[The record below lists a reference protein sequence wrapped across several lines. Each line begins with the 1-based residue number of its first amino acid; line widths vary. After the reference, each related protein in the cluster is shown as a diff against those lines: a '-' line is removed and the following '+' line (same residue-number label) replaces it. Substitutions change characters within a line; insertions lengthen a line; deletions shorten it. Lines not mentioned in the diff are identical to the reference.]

1 MAGEDDSPESLLK
14 LAQDRSLQGR
24 RSLATAM
31 SDLFA
36 EREALLS
43 EREHALMT
51 DILNKLVSEFET
63 ELRQELA
70 ERLSDSKSAPRNLVL
85 ALANDEIVVARPI
98 LLKSGVLQDP
108 ELIEII
114 HHRTLEHQL
123 AIAMRTSVSE
133 VVSDALVETGNTDVI
148 KTLLQNANAKI
159 TEATMAYLV
168 EEARRVDSYQEPLV
182 RRQDLDPTLVRQMYW
197 LVSAALRAHL
207 LENFDIDAN
216 DLDDQLERVVWTL
229 STDKKAKGEEPSASP
244 AATLAER
251 LDEDDA
257 ATPELL
263 IQVLRQGEVALFESL
278 FGRLAGLA
286 APRLQRVIYEP
297 SGRDLAIAC
306 RALEFEKS
314 NFSLVYL
321 LVRRA
326 RPGHETVPPRVAS
339 RLIKYFERIEAPAAQ
354 RVLRQWQ
361 RDPNYLDAIERIE
374 EGRDGP

>member
-1 MAGEDDSPESLLK
+1 MVGEDDSTESLLK

-31 SDLFA
+31 SDLFT
-36 EREALLS
+36 ERESVLS

-63 ELRQELA
+63 ELRQDLA
-70 ERLSDSKSAPRNLVL
+70 ERLSDSKTAPRNLVL
-85 ALANDEIVVARPI
+85 ALANDEIAVARPI

-108 ELIEII
+108 ELVEII
-114 HHRTLEHQL
+114 HHRTLGHQL

-133 VVSDALVETGNTDVI
+133 VVSDALVETGSTDVI
-148 KTLLQNANAKI
+148 KTLLQNPNAKI

-182 RRQDLDPTLVRQMYW
+182 RRQDLDPLLARQMYW

-207 LENFDIDAN
+207 LENFDIDAG
-216 DLDDQLERVVWTL
+216 DLDDELERAVLAL
-229 STDKKAKGEEPSASP
+229 SEASKGEVEETISAP

-251 LDEDDA
+251 LDEDA
-257 ATPELL
+257 AVTPEFM

-278 FGRLAGLA
+278 FGRLSGLA

-306 RALEFEKS
+306 RALEFGKP
-314 NFSLVYL
+314 NFSLIYL
-321 LVRRA
+321 LLRRA
-326 RPGHETVPPRVAS
+326 RPGHEMIPPRVVS
-339 RLIKYFERIEAPAAQ
+339 RLMKYFERIEASAAQ
-354 RVLRQWQ
+354 SVLRQWQ

-374 EGRDGP
+374 EGRDEP

>member
-36 EREALLS
+36 ERESLLS

-70 ERLSDSKSAPRNLVL
+70 ERLSISKSAPRNLVL

-133 VVSDALVETGNTDVI
+133 IVSDTLVETGNTDVI

-207 LENFDIDAN
+207 LESFDIDAS

-229 STDKKAKGEEPSASP
+229 STAAKAEGEESAASP

-278 FGRLAGLA
+278 FGRLSGLA
-286 APRLQRVIYEP
+286 APRLERVIYEP

-339 RLIKYFERIEAPAAQ
+339 RLIKFFERIEAPAAQ

>member
-36 EREALLS
+36 ERESLLS

-70 ERLSDSKSAPRNLVL
+70 ERLSSSKSAPRNLVL
-85 ALANDEIVVARPI
+85 ALANDEIAVARPI

-133 VVSDALVETGNTDVI
+133 IVSDTLVETGNTDVI

-207 LENFDIDAN
+207 LESFDIDAN

-229 STDKKAKGEEPSASP
+229 STAAKAEGEEPAASP

-251 LDEDDA
+251 LDEDGA

-278 FGRLAGLA
+278 FGRLSGLA
-286 APRLQRVIYEP
+286 APRLERVIYEP

-326 RPGHETVPPRVAS
+326 RPGHETVPARVAS
-339 RLIKYFERIEAPAAQ
+339 RLIKFFERIEAPAAQ

>member
-1 MAGEDDSPESLLK
+1 MVGEDDSPESLLK

-51 DILNKLVSEFET
+51 DILNKLVGEFET
-63 ELRQELA
+63 ELRQDLA
-70 ERLSDSKSAPRNLVL
+70 ERLSDSKSAPRDLLL

-133 VVSDALVETGNTDVI
+133 VVSDALVETGNTDVV
-148 KTLLQNANAKI
+148 KTLLQNPNAKI

-182 RRQDLDPTLVRQMYW
+182 RRQDLDSMLARQMYW

-207 LENFDIDAN
+207 LENFEIDSS
-216 DLDDQLERVVWTL
+216 DLDDQLEDAIRTL
-229 STDKKAKGEEPSASP
+229 SKAVENGGEESAASP
-244 AATLAER
+244 AVTLAEH

-257 ATPELL
+257 ATPEFL
-263 IQVLRQGEVALFESL
+263 IRVLRQGEVALFESL

-306 RALEFEKS
+306 RALEFDKS
-314 NFSLVYL
+314 NFSLIHL

-326 RPGHETVPPRVAS
+326 RPGYETVPPRVAS
-339 RLIKYFERIEAPAAQ
+339 RLIKYFERIEVPAAQ

-361 RDPNYLDAIERIE
+361 RDPDYLDAIERLE
-374 EGRDGP
+374 DGRRGP

>member
-1 MAGEDDSPESLLK
+1 MAGENDSPESLLK

-36 EREALLS
+36 ERESLLS

-70 ERLSDSKSAPRNLVL
+70 ERLSDSKSAPRNLVR

-133 VVSDALVETGNTDVI
+133 IVSDALVETGNTDVI

-207 LENFDIDAN
+207 LESFDIDAS

-229 STDKKAKGEEPSASP
+229 STAAKAEGGEPAASP

-278 FGRLAGLA
+278 FGRLSGLA

-314 NFSLVYL
+314 NFSLIYL

-326 RPGHETVPPRVAS
+326 RPGYETVPPRVAS
-339 RLIKYFERIEAPAAQ
+339 RLIKFFVRIEAPAAQ

>member
-229 STDKKAKGEEPSASP
+229 STDKKANGEEPAASP

-278 FGRLAGLA
+278 FGRLSGLA

-361 RDPNYLDAIERIE
+361 RDPNYVDAIERIE